1 MIDYHLTEV
10 LLAIYIAQDPTD
22 LQNCFPPLKVSDCP
36 NRHILFLQI
45 RLFRSLEGKQGN
57 FKRVLTRKTLEDKS
71 LEGLHMFSYE

>member
-22 LQNCFPPLKVSDCP
+22 LQNRFPPLKVSDCP
-36 NRHILFLQI
+36 NR
-45 RLFRSLEGKQGN
+45 LFRSFEGKQGN